1 MSERTTVSDEPR
13 PRRRRTLDWLFE
25 AACTVVFLV
34 LLGAAVQ
41 AGWVALH

>member
-13 PRRRRTLDWLFE
+13 SRRRRTFDWLFE
-25 AACTVVFLV
+25 ATCTVVFLV

>member
-1 MSERTTVSDEPR
+1 MSDRTTLTDEPR
-13 PRRRRTLDWLFE
+13 PTARRGFDWLFE

-34 LLGAAVQ
+34 LLGAALQ